1 MSQTLES
8 IAKEQLQ
15 FSLKVKHEAKP
26 TTILST
32 AKLLS
37 KDLRVKVKDVGIMFE
52 THKKAW
58 LIDVKELSA
67 DKMISTILQQTTT
80 KAWVTFE
87 IIHDKDVE
95 IDKTWVQIK
104 KAQRDISIML
114 YPSYFV
120 IGVLAVIEFML
131 LKKTLID
138 KDIIILS
145 RDDWR
150 VIIWISVAVIAWF
163 VFVFFYTNKL
173 MLHEAYFHSVGFDF
187 VSSQNY
193 DFYMTPKK
201 ALSKTV
207 TLRYILNCYTY
218 RGYYSHPDLPEKL
231 PFKAERSTLAKIEAI
246 QNELKILK
254 DTARNLLQT
263 EADLSFQYSAAKT
276 EEKEL
281 MLQLKNLSQE
291 EESSTFKENFED
303 LEEVKAA
310 LSIKAAEILERKKST
325 TMTRG
330 KASQNVESKQRDLYT
345 ELKTVYQFDEKKISE
360 ERFQEL
366 IYASQLNSKLR
377 IELAETRNLLM
388 IAKESEA
395 RLYSTLA
402 QLQQFYKQSVAEE
415 AARRTTTQYT
425 YTIEGETAEGIS
437 PAITPSTAVSTRRR
451 GTSLNSD
458 ILTGLIVKT
467 IVFGLFVGG
476 IVWLVIY
483 LVKNLGTINPW
494 LAALAIGFTAIILL
508 IGNKIINKITN
519 WGSDRDMSIKT

>member
-8 IAKEQLQ
+8 IAKETLQ

-201 ALSKTV
+201 FTKTV

-231 PFKAERSTLAKIEAI
+231 PFKAERSTLAKIETI

-254 DTARNLLQT
+254 DTTRNLMQT
-263 EADLSFQYSAAKT
+263 EADLSFQYTAAKN

-281 MLQLKNLSQE
+281 MLQLKNLSQD
-291 EESSTFKENFED
+291 EESPNFQEVFED

-310 LSIKAAEILERKKST
+310 LAVKAGELLEKKKLI
-325 TMTRG
+325 TMNRG
-330 KASQNVESKQRDLYT
+330 KGEIAVETKQVDLYN

-425 YTIEGETAEGIS
+425 YTIEGESVEGMAPVTA
-437 PAITPSTAVSTRRR
+437 PSSVSTRRR
-451 GTSLNSD
+451 GIGMNSD
-458 ILTGLIVKT
+458 ILTSMLAKV

-483 LVKNLGTINPW
+483 LVKNLGMINPW

-508 IGNKIINKITN
+508 IGNKLINKLFN
-519 WGSDRDMSIKT
+519 WSADRDMSIKT

>member
-1 MSQTLES
+1 MSQTLENTV
-8 IAKEQLQ
+8 KEQLQ
-15 FSLKVKHEAKP
+15 FSLKVKHAAKP

-173 MLHEAYFHSVGFDF
+173 MLHEAYFNSVGFDF

-201 ALSKTV
+201 FGKTITQRHILS
-207 TLRYILNCYTY
+207 CYTF

-231 PFKAERSTLAKIEAI
+231 PFKAERSTLAKIESI

-281 MLQLKNLSQE
+281 MLQLKNLSQD
-291 EESSTFKENFED
+291 EESVTFKETFEE
-303 LEEVKAA
+303 LEEIKAA
-310 LSIKAAEILERKKST
+310 LSIKAAEILERKKLAN
-325 TMTRG
+325 MTRG
-330 KASQNVESKQRDLYT
+330 KASKDVESKQSDLYT

-425 YTIEGETAEGIS
+425 YTIEGETAEGMA
-437 PAITPSTAVSTRRR
+437 PVTAPPSVSTRRR
-451 GTSLNSD
+451 GVGMNSD
-458 ILTGLIVKT
+458 ILTSMLAKV

-483 LVKNLGTINPW
+483 LIKNLGLINPW
-494 LAALAIGFTAIILL
+494 LAALAIGFVAIILL
-508 IGNKIINKITN
+508 IGNKIINKLFN
-519 WGSDRDMSIKT
+519 WSADRDMSIKT